1 MESFKTNVL
10 IMGGSGGVGLEL
22 ARVYLRNRDRVAI
35 HYFTSKDAA
44 DGLLEEMGYASE
56 SDEAFSC
63 HADLRHAASL
73 EKLFLAID
81 KKWPHLDVLINC
93 GGITEDALFSNMTF
107 AKWEEIIQVNLKGLF
122 LTMKLAANGMLARKK
137 GHIINIASRSGL
149 TGRIGQANY
158 AASKAGVI
166 ALSKSAALEWGKE
179 MIQVNAVIPG
189 FLPTPM
195 GLKLSPLHQQAVV
208 SENSLRKPSSVKEV
222 AEFIFNLSRMNNVS
236 GQVFNLDSRIL

>member
-1 MESFKTNVL
+1 LKSFKANVL

-22 ARVYLRNRDRVAI
+22 ARYFLGNRDRVAI
-35 HYFTSKDAA
+35 HYFTSKNAA
-44 DGLLEEMGYASE
+44 EALLEEMGYDSE

-63 HADLRHAASL
+63 YADLRHSSSL
-73 EKLFLAID
+73 ETLFLAIS

-93 GGITEDALFSNMTF
+93 GGSTEDALFSNMTF
-107 AKWEEIIQVNLKGLF
+107 AKWDEIIRVNLTGLF
-122 LTMKLAANGMLARKK
+122 LTMKFAANGMLERKK

-149 TGRIGQANY
+149 TGRIGQSNY

-166 ALSKSAALEWGKE
+166 ALTKSAALEWGRE
-179 MIQVNAVIPG
+179 MIQVNAVFPG
-189 FLPTPM
+189 YLPTPM
-195 GLKLSPLHQQAVV
+195 GLEFSPRRQQAMV

-222 AEFIFNLSRMNNVS
+222 AEFIFNLSRMKNVS